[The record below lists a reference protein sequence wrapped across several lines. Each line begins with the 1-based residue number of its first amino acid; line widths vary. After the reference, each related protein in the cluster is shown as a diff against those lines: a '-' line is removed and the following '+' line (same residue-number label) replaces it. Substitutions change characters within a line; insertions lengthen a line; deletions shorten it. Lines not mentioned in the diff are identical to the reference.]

1 MVLLNGGVVFCC
13 LDLLVCV
20 CKYVC
25 YWVGDGF
32 CVCEMIKFRNATFV
46 CCIAE
51 LVCCGLVVF
60 GCLLYS

>member
-1 MVLLNGGVVFCC
+1 MVLLNGGFVFCC

-25 YWVGDGF
+25 YWVGGGF
-32 CVCEMIKFRNATFV
+32 YVCEMTKFRIATFV
-46 CCIAE
+46 CCNAE

-60 GCLLYS
+60 WCLLYS